1 MPINNNHLYRILI
14 TRSKQTNKRREMRR
28 AVREEVGLML
38 WWLRAD
44 LRSVGP
50 PTSKMYLRVEY
61 RSTCYEC
68 FNATVRP
75 FSFFSSCHFILFSSL
90 VVYILTSVEKI
101 FNAARARAR
110 ESAVEDVKNDRRYDS
125 SEIQRRLRNNSLTH
139 RRAKYPVC
147 EFVHLQPINYEYRP
161 EDCSLSGAYSFVGGR
176 VGKRGKEF
184 AFRGDFHGAILSR
197 DDVHDR

>member
-1 MPINNNHLYRILI
+1 MHSYRALVGSARLSMPINNNHLYRILI

-50 PTSKMYLRVEY
+50 PTSKMYLRAEY

-75 FSFFSSCHFILFSSL
+75 SFVFSSPFCFASPPSYPRRSRKISILHEP
-90 VVYILTSVEKI
+90 VGNVE
-101 FNAARARAR
+101 
-110 ESAVEDVKNDRRYDS
+110 
-125 SEIQRRLRNNSLTH
+125 
-139 RRAKYPVC
+139 
-147 EFVHLQPINYEYRP
+147 
-161 EDCSLSGAYSFVGGR
+161 
-176 VGKRGKEF
+176 
-184 AFRGDFHGAILSR
+184 AIITDTGLSR
-197 DDVHDR
+197 LKIIRAYYLSELPARVLPFATDKLRISP

>member
-50 PTSKMYLRVEY
+50 PTSKMYLRAEY

-68 FNATVRP
+68 FNATVHP
-75 FSFFSSCHFILFSSL
+75 YSFFSSSFSPPLRSL
-90 VVYILTSVEKI
+90 ADREK
-101 FNAARARAR
+101 F
-110 ESAVEDVKNDRRYDS
+110 RYRS
-125 SEIQRRLRNNSLTH
+125 N
-139 RRAKYPVC
+139 
-147 EFVHLQPINYEYRP
+147 
-161 EDCSLSGAYSFVGGR
+161 
-176 VGKRGKEF
+176 
-184 AFRGDFHGAILSR
+184 LSR
-197 DDVHDR
+197 MSATSDYDGHDDSWK

>member
-1 MPINNNHLYRILI
+1 MFAGLASVYLSRGISRFNNARQSGGIPRPSVPCICTRALVGSARLSMPINNNHLYRILI

-50 PTSKMYLRVEY
+50 PTSKMYLRAEY

-75 FSFFSSCHFILFSSL
+75 SSFFSPCFVSL
-90 VVYILTSVEKI
+90 RHRCATLVGREK
-101 FNAARARAR
+101 F
-110 ESAVEDVKNDRRYDS
+110 RY
-125 SEIQRRLRNNSLTH
+125 RTN
-139 RRAKYPVC
+139 
-147 EFVHLQPINYEYRP
+147 
-161 EDCSLSGAYSFVGGR
+161 
-176 VGKRGKEF
+176 
-184 AFRGDFHGAILSR
+184 LSR
-197 DDVHDR
+197 MSSDYEGHDDDG